1 MKAYTVLHLEKAK
14 GNDTAISA
22 HIERT
27 VSPKN
32 ADENR
37 SHLNKEYISFPEN
50 IKNRSEAIQYRIEN
64 AQLSRKV
71 SHNQVRAIRIILS
84 GSHEQMLK
92 LESNQKI
99 DDWVQENIK
108 WLNDTFGNEN
118 VVSCVLHMDEKTPH
132 LHGTVVPIVTGEGRK
147 SKSEKEKSKKK
158 YKIKDSTRNRLCAD
172 DLMNRQKLKFYQD
185 SYAKEMYKFGLSRG
199 IEGSTSRHIS
209 TSEYYSTIYK
219 ETEALEITNKEL
231 IRKAQILQEN
241 IQILQ
246 KEENLEKTKE
256 KISNLFTGT
265 KTKKL
270 YEEISELKKDNEKF
284 IKEIGH
290 QKKNFSQKEINLKD
304 EKKILENSYEKQ
316 IQKMDQKIIKLNE
329 IINSLVL
336 IDPLIIDKFGIMR
349 DCRNFGL
356 NNEEIALLFQ
366 DKSLLVNSG
375 KFITSEVSPGPTEIR
390 LLKSHDNKLNA
401 YIGNNTLLYH
411 NNLIKRELELK
422 SGRISP
428 SSKRQ
433 IF

>member
-92 LESNQKI
+92 LETNHKI

-108 WLNDTFGNEN
+108 WLNDTFGKEN

-132 LHGTVVPIVTGEGRK
+132 FHATVVPIVKGERRK
-147 SKSEKEKSKKK
+147 SKSEKENSKKK
-158 YKIKDSTRNRLCAD
+158 YKSKDSTRNRLCAD

-185 SYAKEMYKFGLSRG
+185 SYANRMERFGLNRG

-209 TSEYYSTIYK
+209 TAEYYSTIYK
-219 ETEALEITNKEL
+219 EAKALEIANNEL

-256 KISNLFTGT
+256 KISNFFTGT

-270 YEEISELKKDNEKF
+270 YEEISELKKDNEQL
-284 IKEIGH
+284 IKEIGN
-290 QKKNFSQKEINLKD
+290 QKENFSQKEINLKA
-304 EKKILENSYEKQ
+304 EKKVLENSYEKQ
-316 IQKMDQKIIKLNE
+316 IQKMDQKIFKLNE
-329 IINSLVL
+329 VINSLVI

-356 NNEEIALLFQ
+356 NNEEIAQLFQ
-366 DKSLLVNSG
+366 EKSLFVNND
-375 KFITSEVSPGPTEIR
+375 KFIASEVLASIIEIR

-401 YIGNNTLLYH
+401 YIGNKTLLYYSS
-411 NNLIKRELELK
+411 LIKRELEMK
-422 SGRISP
+422 SVRKLP
-428 SSKRQ
+428 SSKRR